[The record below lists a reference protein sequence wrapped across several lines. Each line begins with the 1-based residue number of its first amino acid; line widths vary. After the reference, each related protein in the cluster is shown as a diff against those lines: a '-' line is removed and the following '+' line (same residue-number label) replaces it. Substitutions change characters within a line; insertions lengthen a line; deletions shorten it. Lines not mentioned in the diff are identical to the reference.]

1 MTNHPIFK
9 DYHPADFYNKIMN
22 DLSSAEA
29 KALAKELNVPYKNK
43 RIFAKELCKIKESNN

>member
-1 MTNHPIFK
+1 MTNHPIFE

-22 DLSSAEA
+22 ELSSAEA

-43 RIFAKELCKIKESNN
+43 RIFAKELCKIKELNN